1 MNFYYTF
8 VYCINNCSNYNV
20 NVLVSNPAAAQL
32 LTLDLIVKLSALQ
45 DVIFGRLG
53 EYGVWVMLSN
63 VTRDLRNEPR
73 LKHRYFITSL
83 VLFKMQLLI
92 TTRGPAYAKPRHT
105 PGRGLVSSLV

>member
-45 DVIFGRLG
+45 DAIFGRLG
-53 EYGVWVMLSN
+53 EYGV
-63 VTRDLRNEPR
+63 
-73 LKHRYFITSL
+73 
-83 VLFKMQLLI
+83 
-92 TTRGPAYAKPRHT
+92 
-105 PGRGLVSSLV
+105 